1 MAVPGH
7 DERDH
12 AFATKFDLPVREVVT
27 GGDVAKAAFVGSGEA
42 VNSGFLDGLATEKA
56 KRRINDWLEQ
66 HGKGERAITYKLRDW
81 LFSRQ
86 RYWGEPFPVLHLE
99 DGTTR
104 LVPDGDLPVLLPELD
119 DFRPSGEF
127 ETPLSRVP
135 DFVKTTDPET
145 GAPARRD
152 PNTMP
157 QWAGSCWYYLR
168 FCDPRNA
175 DASWSEAAER
185 YWMPV
190 DLYVGGAEHAVLHL
204 LYARFWHKV
213 LYDAGLVH
221 TKEPFQ
227 KLLNPG
233 MVLGYAYRY
242 WDDNL
247 NDDPAA
253 EARCYPSSAVRVD
266 GERAVSVATGREVKA
281 RWLKRERVR
290 FAADGTPLH
299 PEIDDLPLEEVVET
313 MSKSRGNVISPDD
326 VIAEF
331 GADSMRLY
339 ELFMGPLEKGAP
351 WATDGIPGCFR
362 FLQRSWR
369 LFVDEETD
377 GEPTRELPPG
387 AGTEAQ
393 ARLTARTIAGVTADM
408 EAIQP
413 NTAIAKLMVFARDIA
428 KDAPLPRDA
437 GEAFL
442 EMLAPFAPH
451 LAEELW
457 QRLGHAD
464 SVALATWPEA
474 DASLLIED
482 TVTLVVQVN
491 GRRRSE
497 VRVARD
503 ADEATVRAAVLAD
516 ETTQRSLAGKEPR
529 KWVVVPGRLVNV
541 VV

>member
-1 MAVPGH
+1 
-7 DERDH
+7 
-12 AFATKFDLPVREVVT
+12 VT
-27 GGDVAKAAFVGSGEA
+27 RAAFVGSGEA
-42 VNSGFLDGLATEKA
+42 VNSGFLDGLATEEA

-66 HGKGERAITYKLRDW
+66 KGKGERAITYKLRDW

-99 DGTTR
+99 DGSTR
-104 LVPDGDLPVLLPELD
+104 LVPDSDLPVLLPELD

-135 DFVKTTDPET
+135 DWVKTTDPET

-242 WDDNL
+242 WDDNV
-247 NDDPAA
+247 NDDPNA
-253 EARCYPSSAVRVD
+253 ETRCYPSSAVRVD
-266 GERAVSVATGREVKA
+266 GERAVSVATGQDVKA

-299 PEIDDLPLEEVVET
+299 PEIDDLPLEEVVEK
-313 MSKSRGNVISPDD
+313 MSKSRGNVVSPDD